1 MLIET
6 KYKDKEEQ
14 EIRNAI
20 KQVAYEKEGDVTMP
34 KEKIP
39 KSFLSWFKKH
49 FAVEKD
55 LIDINAEYDKAL
67 TLEENKNIFMD
78 KFSMYYAENQAEM
91 KERIKALE
99 QENKKAD
106 FEQRK
111 SILEQRLGIKINF
124 VR

>member
-1 MLIET
+1 MQNTI
-6 KYKDKEEQ
+6 
-14 EIRNAI
+14 
-20 KQVAYEKEGDVTMP
+20 
-34 KEKIP
+34 
-39 KSFLSWFKKH
+39 
-49 FAVEKD
+49 
-55 LIDINAEYDKAL
+55 
-67 TLEENKNIFMD
+67 EENKNIFID

-91 KERIKALE
+91 KERTKALE